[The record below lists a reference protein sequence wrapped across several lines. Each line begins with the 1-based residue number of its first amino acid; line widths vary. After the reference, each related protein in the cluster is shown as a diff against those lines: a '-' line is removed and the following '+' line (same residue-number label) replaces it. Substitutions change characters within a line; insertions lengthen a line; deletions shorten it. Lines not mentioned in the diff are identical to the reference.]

1 MAFAAQLRG
10 NWKQGPS
17 DPNAQR
23 STGLAGLASL
33 AVLGVEYT
41 EPMSTHGP
49 VQQME
54 KVDTVTGR
62 KSKLVRSE
70 CSEMTMVS

>member
-10 NWKQGPS
+10 NWKQGQS

-33 AVLGVEYT
+33 AVLWVEYT
-41 EPMSTHGP
+41 EPKNTNGP

-54 KVDTVTGR
+54 KEDTVIGKKTER
-62 KSKLVRSE
+62 VRSE
-70 CSEMTMVS
+70 C